1 MSVPVHVRK
10 SSAVIGDA
18 GLDVRPDA
26 RGIVIGRP
34 RDEARAEGL
43 GDALQQVL
51 LGPELGGLG
60 IDGSTGIHAEPFR
73 PGRRV
78 LLGHELSLP
87 ARVAPAPARR
97 TAGGSPAR
105 LRDWR
110 GRGPAE
116 SLAATKT
123 PEGTQDH

>member
-1 MSVPVHVRK
+1 MPAWAYVPMAEG
-10 SSAVIGDA
+10 SSSDA
-18 GLDVRPDA
+18 LVTRP
-26 RGIVIGRP
+26 G
-34 RDEARAEGL
+34 AEGL

-116 SLAATKT
+116 SLAPTKT